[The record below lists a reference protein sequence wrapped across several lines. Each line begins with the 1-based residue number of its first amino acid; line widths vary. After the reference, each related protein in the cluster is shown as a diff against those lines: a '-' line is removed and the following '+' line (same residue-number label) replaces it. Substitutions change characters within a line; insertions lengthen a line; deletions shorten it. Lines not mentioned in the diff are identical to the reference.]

1 MEVSTLMIIMGSIYA
16 ACVLAGA
23 IVVFVLTLKN
33 RGTVKE
39 AVQAVQDFVSATKG
53 NSMVK
58 MNVAKSE
65 ENVEEVK
72 ADETEKEVKPVVLE
86 AKSAIVSTSQAKS
99 AIVSTSQIERLIDN
113 LSDDEAKEI
122 FNKLFERFIK

>member
-1 MEVSTLMIIMGSIYA
+1 MTTTLAIIL
-16 ACVLAGA
+16 ACVYACCILAGA
-23 IVVFVLTLKN
+23 IIVFVLTIKN

-39 AVQAVQDFVSATKG
+39 AVQAVQDFVNATRG
-53 NSMVK
+53 NNMIK

-65 ENVEEVK
+65 EKVEEIK

-86 AKSAIVSTSQAKS
+86 AKS

>member
-1 MEVSTLMIIMGSIYA
+1 MTTTLAIILASVYA
-16 ACVLAGA
+16 CCILAGA
-23 IVVFVLTLKN
+23 IIVFVLTLKN

-58 MNVAKSE
+58 MNVTKSE
-65 ENVEEVK
+65 ERVEEIK

-86 AKSAIVSTSQAKS
+86 AKSAIVSTSQ
-99 AIVSTSQIERLIDN
+99 IGRLIDN

>member
-1 MEVSTLMIIMGSIYA
+1 MTTTIAIVLASIYA
-16 ACVLAGA
+16 CCILAGA
-23 IVVFVLTLKN
+23 IIVFVLTLKN

-58 MNVAKSE
+58 MNTIKSE
-65 ENVEEVK
+65 ETVEVK
-72 ADETEKEVKPVVLE
+72 TDTNETEIKPIVE
-86 AKSAIVSTSQAKS
+86 AKTAIVTTA
-99 AIVSTSQIERLIDN
+99 QIERLIDN

>member
-1 MEVSTLMIIMGSIYA
+1 MSTIMIIIGSIYA
-16 ACVLAGA
+16 CCVLAGA
-23 IVVFVLTLKN
+23 IIVFVFTLKN

-65 ENVEEVK
+65 EKVEEVK
-72 ADETEKEVKPVVLE
+72 ADEAEKEVKPVVLE
-86 AKSAIVSTSQAKS
+86 AKSAIVSTSQ
-99 AIVSTSQIERLIDN
+99 V
-113 LSDDEAKEI
+113 
-122 FNKLFERFIK
+122 

>member
-1 MEVSTLMIIMGSIYA
+1 MEMSTIMIIMGSIYA

-58 MNVAKSE
+58 MNVTKSE
-65 ENVEEVK
+65 EKVEEIKV
-72 ADETEKEVKPVVLE
+72 DEPEKEVKPVVLE
-86 AKSAIVSTSQAKS
+86 AKS

>member
-1 MEVSTLMIIMGSIYA
+1 MEVSTIMIIMGSIYA

-58 MNVAKSE
+58 MNVEKSE
-65 ENVEEVK
+65 EPAKEEV
-72 ADETEKEVKPVVLE
+72 TENAKVATPVEVKTPIITEQFVD
-86 AKSAIVSTSQAKS
+86 K
-99 AIVSTSQIERLIDN
+99 LIDN
-113 LSDDEAKEI
+113 LSDEEAARI
-122 FNKLFERFIK
+122 FTKLFERFIK